1 MKLKKGFTLIELLVV
16 IAIIGILTTV
26 AVVALNNARAKA
38 RDAKRVADVKQVQT
52 ALELFFN
59 DQGRYPSSA
68 EFYSGSIYSTS
79 TNGTT
84 TYMAAVPESPS
95 QADGSCST
103 IQNRFGYAAT
113 ADGSSYTISF
123 CLGGPAGALTAGPK
137 CVDPSGVLDVDCS
150 SAFIAC
156 GDNVTYDG
164 QDYPTVQVG
173 AQCWFGSNL
182 NVGTMVLGAASQADA
197 DSGSFEKYCLSDN
210 AANCTGYGGLYQW
223 HTIMGFPATCD
234 NHNATVDPCIST
246 SPHRGICPSGW
257 HVPTDADWHTLELG
271 LSDPATE
278 GNCSGSRVGFSC
290 ASAGTEM
297 VPGGSSGLGI
307 KIFAGF
313 RDVSGGFSNYFN
325 TYFWSSSY
333 DSSIY
338 AWARGIDLGASNP
351 NLFYRGLALPSGTGN
366 RASGFSVRCVKD

>member
-1 MKLKKGFTLIELLVV
+1 MKFKKAFTLIELLVV

-59 DQGRYPSSA
+59 DKGRYPSSA

-150 SAFIAC
+150 SAFISC
-156 GDNVTYDG
+156 GDNVAYGG

-173 AQCWFGSNL
+173 TQCWFGSNL

-197 DSGSFEKYCLSDN
+197 DSGNFEKYCYGDS
-210 AANCTGYGGLYQW
+210 AADCTTYGGLYQW
-223 HTIMGFPATCD
+223 HTIMGFPETCN
-234 NHNATVDPCIST
+234 NHNATTDPCLPT

-257 HVPTDADWHTLELG
+257 HVPTDSDWHILELG
-271 LSDPATE
+271 LADPATE
-278 GNCSGSRVGFSC
+278 GNCSGSRTGFAC
-290 ASAGTEM
+290 ASASIAM
-297 VPGGSSGLGI
+297 QPGGSSGLGMSYW
-307 KIFAGF
+307 
-313 RDVSGGFSNYFN
+313 SGRRGDTGVFSRYFDAH
-325 TYFWSSSY
+325 FWSSSA

-338 AWARGIDLGASNP
+338 AWNRSLDGQNGGIPPVGRYL
-351 NLFYRGLALPSGTGN
+351 YN
-366 RASGFSVRCVKD
+366 RATGFSVRCIKD